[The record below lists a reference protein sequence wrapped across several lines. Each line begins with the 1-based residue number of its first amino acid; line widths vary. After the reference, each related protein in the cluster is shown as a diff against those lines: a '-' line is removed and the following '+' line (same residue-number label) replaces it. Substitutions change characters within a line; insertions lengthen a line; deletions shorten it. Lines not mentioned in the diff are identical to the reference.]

1 MGIYSS
7 SQFFG
12 AFLGGLLG
20 GAIAQ
25 HFGFMAVYGALAVI
39 GLVWLIIASTMQV
52 PARAQRLSLPVVVST
67 EQQAGQLAAR
77 LSSLAG
83 VQEVTILLADQR
95 CYLKVSSQQFDIAQA
110 QSLIAAGNQ

>member
-1 MGIYSS
+1 
-7 SQFFG
+7 
-12 AFLGGLLG
+12 
-20 GAIAQ
+20 
-25 HFGFMAVYGALAVI
+25 
-39 GLVWLIIASTMQV
+39 MQV
-52 PARAQRLSLPVVVST
+52 PARAQRLSLPVAVST

-77 LSSLAG
+77 LSRLAG